1 MMVNK
6 VTPDAITAE
15 PGFNGKTAPMMIVVT
30 FDVVEGV
37 VAAIN
42 IGDYY
47 RYHIRGGM
55 HVTSEQVGRAATE

>member
-15 PGFNGKTAPMMIVVT
+15 PGFNGKAGPFMIMAT

-42 IGDYY
+42 LGEHS
-47 RYHIRGGM
+47 RYHLKTL
-55 HVTSEQVGRAATE
+55 TSCTREDVGRAAAE

>member
-15 PGFNGKTAPMMIVVT
+15 PGFNGKAGPFMIAAT

-42 IGDYY
+42 LGEHFRY
-47 RYHIRGGM
+47 RIRGETY
-55 HVTSEQVGRAATE
+55 VTSEQVGRAATE

>member
-15 PGFNGKTAPMMIVVT
+15 PSFNGKTGPMMIVVT

-42 IGDYY
+42 LGEHY
-47 RYHIRGGM
+47 RYRIRSQT
-55 HVTSEQVGRAATE
+55 HLTSEQVGRAATE